1 MSLLTKTQFQE
12 ILRQY
17 YIEHYGEQSSDKWYE
32 QTAIN
37 VWVFVRDEKIIT
49 IKSHVLTGDIT
60 EQIEEMR

>member
-17 YIEHYGEQSSDKWYE
+17 YIEHYGEQASDKWYE
-32 QTAIN
+32 QPAIN
-37 VWVFVRDEKIIT
+37 VWVFGRDEKIIT
-49 IKSHVLTGDIT
+49 LKSHVLTGDIT